1 MAGLPE
7 IETED
12 WFRDW
17 RAPDVFLTKART
29 CFGRLAKH
37 GGGLLLGKA
46 EYKYLE
52 KSVTIGQFASALAAV
67 AEDASAELRKLAPT
81 YVRLNTKQ
89 FPHFQLHLDG
99 EEVGFELVDA
109 DRRDKPR
116 PVDPTKRVPR
126 ADDDEDEAEPDD
138 MAEFASGA
146 IEHAVKTRLKR
157 DYGFKTNL
165 VLHLKPPM
173 EGMVELPTEQLVALT
188 QPARA
193 RCLSVWVMSPAS
205 VVRTWPQ
212 PLAWKAV
219 P

>member
-17 RAPDVFLTKART
+17 RAPDAFLTKARV
-29 CFGRLAKH
+29 GLAKLTKH
-37 GGGLLLGKA
+37 GGGLLLEKSD
-46 EYKYLE
+46 YKYLA
-52 KSVTIGQFASALAAV
+52 KAVTIGKFASALAAIG
-67 AEDASAELRKLAPT
+67 EDAPPELQKLAPT

-99 EEVGFELVDA
+99 EEVGFELIDA

-116 PVDPTKRVPR
+116 PVDPAKRAPH
-126 ADDDEDEAEPDD
+126 DDDDEAEPERIE
-138 MAEFASGA
+138 EFAVGA
-146 IEHAVKTRLKR
+146 IEHAIKARLKR

-165 VLHLKPPM
+165 VIQLKPPM
-173 EGMVELPTEQLVALT
+173 EGMLELAVERLVELT

-193 RCLSVWVMSPAS
+193 RCLSVWVMSPVS
-205 VVRTWPQ
+205 VVRTWPK
-212 PLAWKAV
+212 PLSWKAAG
-219 P
+219 

>member
-17 RAPDVFLTKART
+17 RAPDAFLAKART
-29 CFGRLAKH
+29 CFTRLAKH
-37 GGGLLLGKA
+37 GGSMLLDKA

-52 KSVTIGQFASALAAV
+52 KSVTIGQFASALAAA
-67 AEDASAELRKLAPT
+67 AEDVSVELQKLAPT

-99 EEVGFELVDA
+99 EEVGFELIDA

-116 PVDPTKRVPR
+116 PVDPTKRAPR
-126 ADDDEDEAEPDD
+126 EDDDETEPEE
-138 MAEFASGA
+138 MVEFASGA
-146 IEHAVKTRLKR
+146 IEHAIKAQLKR

-173 EGMVELPTEQLVALT
+173 DGMLELPMDQLVSLT
-188 QPARA
+188 QPAQA
-193 RCLSVWVMSPAS
+193 RCLSVWVMSPVN
-205 VVRTWPQ
+205 VVRTWPK
-212 PLAWKAV
+212 PLAWKV
-219 P
+219 VS